1 MTKNQ
6 NHRPV
11 WVIWILKFGQ
21 AVTRDTMGNGGCDLL
36 PPGLLSGTKHLFD
49 FSGIITVSPIYDKG
63 RRDNHAGMASFYPL
77 DQHQFGIGG
86 GAGVNHAAKFGFDV
100 GRLHLDQNL
109 GHSFSRVN
117 GGEFTA
123 GS

>member
-6 NHRPV
+6 NYRPV

-49 FSGIITVSPIYDKG
+49 FSGIITCISASVFGSNHTMHSLILEGNCYQPYKFYSPTK
-63 RRDNHAGMASFYPL
+63 L
-77 DQHQFGIGG
+77 
-86 GAGVNHAAKFGFDV
+86 
-100 GRLHLDQNL
+100 
-109 GHSFSRVN
+109 
-117 GGEFTA
+117 
-123 GS
+123 